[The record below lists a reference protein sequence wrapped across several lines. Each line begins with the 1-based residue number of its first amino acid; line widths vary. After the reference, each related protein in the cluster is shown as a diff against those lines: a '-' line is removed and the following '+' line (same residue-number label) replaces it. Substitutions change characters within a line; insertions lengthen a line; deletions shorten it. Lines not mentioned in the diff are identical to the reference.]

1 MLEAKNRRQLKK
13 LLEDKTLR
21 VIERNIS
28 DNGTYF
34 KEVSDDFR
42 EFLISQIKGLDVTY
56 YENEKQHFRHGYTY
70 YYIEE
75 KTIIPVIVESEMSQ
89 NITWN

>member
-42 EFLISQIKGLDVTY
+42 EFLISQIKGLDITY
-56 YENEKQHFRHGYTY
+56 YENGKQHFKHGSTY

-75 KTIIPVIVESEMSQ
+75 KAAIPVKVETAIPE
-89 NITWN
+89 NVTWN

>member
-56 YENEKQHFRHGYTY
+56 YKNGKQHFKHGYTY

-75 KTIIPVIVESEMSQ
+75 KAAISVKVETAIPENV
-89 NITWN
+89 TWN

>member
-13 LLEDKTLR
+13 LLGDKSLR
-21 VIERNIS
+21 VMERNI
-28 DNGTYF
+28 DNGTSF

-42 EFLISQIKGLDVTY
+42 EFLISKIKGLDVTY
-56 YENEKQHFRHGYTY
+56 YENGKQHFKHGYTY

-75 KTIIPVIVESEMSQ
+75 KTVIPVMVETEIPE
-89 NITWN
+89 NVTWN